1 MLRLDSESMSVRGVG
16 CQSTWIM
23 HTCIQDLFH
32 RYEQEFRNFSS
43 WHPKDRHIKE
53 AVLCNDKRV
62 KVFST
67 FYSPNMTLAMTKAS
81 KTSAPKVV
89 IIKWSLIGQKKFS
102 IGYPWSAKSPKVI
115 ANHKLVNKLSM
126 NSCHSFIHSL
136 THTLIWKSFGSIL
149 FFRPVWTEKVG
160 RCWCSIKNISGWLKG
175 LLAEQQ
181 KKTQEEN
188 LQLFWLDMDSIVEL
202 FPFFLSFCANERN
215 YVPS

>member
-1 MLRLDSESMSVRGVG
+1 M
-16 CQSTWIM
+16 I
-23 HTCIQDLFH
+23 
-32 RYEQEFRNFSS
+32 N
-43 WHPKDRHIKE
+43 
-53 AVLCNDKRV
+53 VLK
-62 KVFST
+62 FFFPT

-81 KTSAPKVV
+81 KTSAPTVV
-89 IIKWSLIGQKKFS
+89 IIRWSLIGQKKFS
-102 IGYPWSAKSPKVI
+102 TGYLRSAKSPTVI

-160 RCWCSIKNISGWLKG
+160 RCWCWIKNISGWLKG

-202 FPFFLSFCANERN
+202 FPFFLSFCANEDICDLK
-215 YVPS
+215 VLESSPSFD